1 MRSGRV
7 PRPALHRVACRTTA
21 TSIRFA
27 LSAFVARPSPGGGSG
42 RLVAWSIGHCSLS
55 VPRLSRQVPAGPALI
70 IHRRRG
76 RDHRRRTRTTR
87 PRRTWALATIACGEL
102 ARRCRPSRELHDS
115 CSRET
120 FSTVSSERLLLK
132 TPPPWSRGG
141 AGGRQ
146 LGLRCASAGS
156 QLTCDNSSVG
166 GTVVTLGRHSGI
178 PALRQGHLQ
187 AGVRRSLDVTSTAV

>member
-1 MRSGRV
+1 LRSGRV

-70 IHRRRG
+70 IHCRRG

-87 PRRTWALATIACGEL
+87 PRRTLALATIACGEL

-132 TPPPWSRGG
+132 TPPHG
-141 AGGRQ
+141 AGAGRADDNWDSAVRRPAVSS
-146 LGLRCASAGS
+146 LATTAPSAGP
-156 QLTCDNSSVG
+156 SSRSA
-166 GTVVTLGRHSGI
+166 RHSGI